1 MCGEKPLKKTLVMQK
16 RPIGLTKEQAN
27 ALLGEALPP
36 LPQGHFEAIVS
47 TNTCQVFLFRYDRA
61 RGCSTTASHQ
71 HWNLPHPEVKHKL
84 WEAVTVEPKVHV
96 GFRYMFGHEQSYNI
110 SNRTV
115 TIEKFVLPHC
125 PFGETERSQTTDMM
139 FDLRA
144 QVGDD
149 FEVKLLEWECS
160 HHCPFKGGGDLKIAK
175 VGQSTSTAGTF
186 LTLEPCHQRHSLTP
200 PFPLCLTHCHLS
212 SSVTPPPQSCSTLSF
227 SSQAGVLG
235 SKGLAS

>member
-1 MCGEKPLKKTLVMQK
+1 MRREASEENVGYAKKADWANEGTGECF
-16 RPIGLTKEQAN
+16 
-27 ALLGEALPP
+27 EALPP

-47 TNTCQVFLFRYDRA
+47 TNTCQVFLFSYDRA

-110 SNRTV
+110 SNGIV

-125 PFGETERSQTTDMM
+125 PFGETERSRTTDRM

-175 VGQSTSTAGTF
+175 VGQSTSTAGTI
-186 LTLEPCHQRHSLTP
+186 LISDPVI
-200 PFPLCLTHCHLS
+200 
-212 SSVTPPPQSCSTLSF
+212 SV
-227 SSQAGVLG
+227 A
-235 SKGLAS
+235 A